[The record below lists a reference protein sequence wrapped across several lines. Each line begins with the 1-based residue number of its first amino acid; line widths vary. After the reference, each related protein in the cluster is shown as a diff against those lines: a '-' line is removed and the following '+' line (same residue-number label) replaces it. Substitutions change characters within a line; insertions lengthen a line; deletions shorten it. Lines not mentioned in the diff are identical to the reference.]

1 VGGSGSLAVERLL
14 AGTGFTEK
22 PASLALLSGL
32 GAKLYVASSMPSRE
46 ARASPLPTGLEPID
60 RLLGGGLARGRLTEL
75 VGRRSAGRFSVVVA
89 ALASATSAGD
99 AAALVDRGGHFDPQA
114 AREAG
119 VELERILWARPRRV
133 KEALAAAEMLLATG
147 FPLVAVELGLPP
159 LRGAASEAAWVRL
172 ARAAESEQAALVL
185 STPYRVS
192 GFAAGAV
199 VRMEEARPAWVG
211 GGDAPRLLVGRAS
224 RLLVERELRGSSRAG
239 ETLSLH
245 ASGALLPL
253 PPFSCHPEQSEG
265 SLPLRTSLPALA

>member
-46 ARASPLPTGLEPID
+46 ARASPLPTGLDSVD

-89 ALASATSAGD
+89 ALASSTTAGD

-114 AREAG
+114 ARDAG

-159 LRGAASEAAWVRL
+159 LRGAVPEAAWVRL

-192 GFAAGAV
+192 GFAAAAV
-199 VRMEEARPAWVG
+199 VRMEAGLPAWVG
-211 GGDAPRLLVGRAS
+211 GGNAPRLLVGKAS
-224 RLLVERELRGSSRAG
+224 RLLLERELRGSSRAG
-239 ETLSLH
+239 ETLSLRV
-245 ASGALLPL
+245 AETLPESAFLPL
-253 PPFSCHPEQSEG
+253 PARGERVGVRGES
-265 SLPLRTSLPALA
+265 RALA

>member
-14 AGTGFTEK
+14 AGTGFIAK
-22 PASLALLSGL
+22 PASLALLSGF

-46 ARASPLPTGLEPID
+46 ARASLLPTRLDPVD

-114 AREAG
+114 ARDAG

-147 FPLVAVELGLPP
+147 FPLVAVELGLAP
-159 LRGAASEAAWVRL
+159 LRGAAPEAAWVRL
-172 ARAAESEQAALVL
+172 ARAAESEQATLVL

-199 VRMEEARPAWVG
+199 VRMEEGRPVWVG
-211 GGDAPRLLVGRAS
+211 GGQTPRLLVGSAS
-224 RLLVERELRGSSRAG
+224 RIFLERELRGSSRAG
-239 ETLSLH
+239 ETLSLRVSETLPES
-245 ASGALLPL
+245 AFLPL
-253 PPFSCHPEQSEG
+253 PARGERVGVRGESC
-265 SLPLRTSLPALA
+265 ALA